1 MESASCFSTS
11 SSRQEVHS
19 CRSSTL
25 FFFFFSSILWFC
37 HSVTVSIYTQ
47 RYGDIIGQ
55 RGTETYAQ
63 IHMNYITWAY
73 SCTSTYTRQYPLK
86 VSSMRPILSVFL
98 CALCPCLFY
107 TSCCHVPS
115 LPLSVGASVICRQSW
130 EKNQGQ
136 KCVLGGA
143 TVRQKSQKI
152 HLCCILKL
160 AILWFTYWAAF
171 YNDLMYILVYMCMF
185 VYIAATCFL
194 HIYFKLWYEP
204 CM

>member
-25 FFFFFSSILWFC
+25 FFFSVLWFC

-73 SCTSTYTRQYPLK
+73 SCTSMYTRQWSAPWDQSYLCFYVLCVLVFFTPP
-86 VSSMRPILSVFL
+86 VAMYHHYLSVL
-98 CALCPCLFY
+98 EPVLSAD
-107 TSCCHVPS
+107 S
-115 LPLSVGASVICRQSW
+115 LEEKIRAKSASLVVRLLGRSRKRYIC
-130 EKNQGQ
+130 
-136 KCVLGGA
+136 
-143 TVRQKSQKI
+143 
-152 HLCCILKL
+152 
-160 AILWFTYWAAF
+160 AAF
-171 YNDLMYILVYMCMF
+171 
-185 VYIAATCFL
+185 
-194 HIYFKLWYEP
+194 
-204 CM
+204 

>member
-1 MESASCFSTS
+1 MESASCFSTSS

-25 FFFFFSSILWFC
+25 FFFSVLWFC

-73 SCTSTYTRQYPLK
+73 SCTSMYTRQYPLK

-130 EKNQGQ
+130 GKNQGQ

-160 AILWFTYWAAF
+160 AILWFTYSVQELLF
-171 YNDLMYILVYMCMF
+171 IIPRVTSC
-185 VYIAATCFL
+185 
-194 HIYFKLWYEP
+194 IY
-204 CM
+204 